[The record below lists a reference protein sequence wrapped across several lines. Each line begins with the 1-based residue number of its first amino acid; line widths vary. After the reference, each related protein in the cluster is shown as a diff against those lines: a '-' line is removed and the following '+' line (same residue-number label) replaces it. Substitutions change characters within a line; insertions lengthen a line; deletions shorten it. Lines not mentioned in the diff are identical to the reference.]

1 MRAVTCGLAAAV
13 ALSLAATAWAAT
25 DEIKRV
31 QESALVFEE
40 IMRAPDQEIPASI
53 LDRAEAIAVFP
64 AVTKAGFIVGGQWG
78 RGVIT
83 VRDVKTRRWSAPA
96 FLTLGGGSFGP
107 QIGATSV
114 DLVLIVMNRRGVE
127 HLLSNEFK
135 IGADASVALGPV
147 GRSAEAS
154 TDGALRAEMLS
165 YSRGRGFFAGASLN
179 GSVMKED
186 RDANTR
192 YYGRA
197 LSSED
202 IVFAHYD
209 DLPESAKELRDAIV
223 RYMPPPPPSPAAP

>member
-1 MRAVTCGLAAAV
+1 MSAFTWSLAAAIGLSV
-13 ALSLAATAWAAT
+13 AAPARAAT

-31 QESALVFEE
+31 QESALIFSE

-53 LDRAEAIAVFP
+53 LDRAEAIAIFP
-64 AVTKAGFIVGGQWG
+64 AVTKAGFILGGQWG

-83 VRDVKTRRWSAPA
+83 VRDATTRRWSAPA
-96 FLTLGGGSFGP
+96 FLTLGGGSFGL

-114 DLVLIVMNRRGVE
+114 DVVLLVMNRRGVE

-135 IGADASVALGPV
+135 IGGEASVALGPV

-154 TDGALRAEMLS
+154 TDGALRAEILS
-165 YSRGRGFFAGASLN
+165 YSRGRGFFAGATLN

-192 YYGRA
+192 YYGRT

-202 IVFAHYD
+202 IVFDRYD
-209 DLPESAKELRDAIV
+209 DLPASAQDLRNAIG
-223 RYMPPPPPSPAAP
+223 RYVSPALAP